1 MPGGRL
7 GPRWKLDRS
16 IHLAYGPF
24 PRDTS
29 PFLKVLS
36 WGSGPQPH
44 HLLLPFHPPPNSP
57 TGWALTLPHCTDEKT
72 MAETEKMTVQ
82 VSKQQSQE
90 SNRDGRVLQ
99 PPLSSTVPR
108 PYSSQG
114 LSTLTLGMPLPPY
127 LLRAQ
132 TWTWGQLLPPLCPPA
147 SVLGCVVPDPGPF
160 SSWSTTVPS

>member
-1 MPGGRL
+1 
-7 GPRWKLDRS
+7 
-16 IHLAYGPF
+16 
-24 PRDTS
+24 
-29 PFLKVLS
+29 
-36 WGSGPQPH
+36 
-44 HLLLPFHPPPNSP
+44 
-57 TGWALTLPHCTDEKT
+57 

-147 SVLGCVVPDPGPF
+147 SVLGWVVPDPGPF